1 MGYGKG
7 DPVKTRAAVLW
18 GPTQHF
24 EIEELELDEPKE
36 GELLIKLVATGL
48 CHSDWYFATGDSPG
62 RYPIVAGHEGAGIVE
77 KVGPGVTDFQPGDHV
92 VLTFIPPCGKCRW
105 CLSGIPVL
113 CDRGANV
120 TIGAQLDGTF
130 RLHTKDGQDV
140 GQFAMIGC
148 FSEWTVAPTD
158 AVVKIDP
165 EIPLDKACLV
175 ACAVPTGAGAAM
187 FRGGVRPGDTVAV
200 YGVGGVGMN
209 AVQGAV
215 LSGAVRVIVIDRVP
229 WKLEK
234 AREFGATHTIDVN
247 REDVVQRV
255 MEITNGVGCDK
266 VLLTLDHVK
275 PEHVGIGA
283 QITRKAGRLVIVGA
297 SGRGMDHIAV
307 TPREFMLLA
316 KEIVGTIFGHSNPK
330 VDIPRFLELYKA
342 GKYKLDELVTK
353 TYKLD
358 EINEG
363 YRDVVEGRVIRGV
376 LLFDH

>member
-1 MGYGKG
+1 M
-7 DPVKTRAAVLW
+7 KTRAAVLW

-24 EIEELELDEPKE
+24 EIEELELDEPKQ

-62 RYPIVAGHEGAGIVE
+62 RYPIVAGHEGAGVVE

-92 VLTFIPPCGKCRW
+92 ILTFIPPCGKCRW

-120 TIGAQLDGTF
+120 TLGAQLDGTF

-165 EIPLDKACLV
+165 DIPLDKACLV

-200 YGVGGVGMN
+200 IGVGGVGMN

-215 LSGAVRVIVIDRVP
+215 LAGAVRVIAVDRVA

-234 AREFGATHTIDVN
+234 AKEFGATHTIDAT
-247 REDVVQRV
+247 REDIYQRI

-266 VLLTLDHVK
+266 VLLTLDHMK
-275 PEHVGIGA
+275 PEHVGLA
-283 QITRKAGRLVIVGA
+283 TQVTRKAGRTVIVGA
-297 SGRGMDHIAV
+297 SGRGMDHIDV
-307 TPREFMLLA
+307 TPVSSCSSPRRSWEPS
-316 KEIVGTIFGHSNPK
+316 T
-330 VDIPRFLELYKA
+330 DIPIQRSISRASLNSIGWA
-342 GKYKLDELVTK
+342 NSSSTNSSRRPIRSSRSTRDIVTSSK
-353 TYKLD
+353 DALSAAYCSSITK
-358 EINEG
+358 
-363 YRDVVEGRVIRGV
+363 
-376 LLFDH
+376 HAA